1 VAFHFE
7 FFERCDFNSLAASRY
22 RQLAERLS
30 TELGPNVWEIGFQ
43 RHCALEA
50 LESFRLMES
59 VVVMGIRNRRG
70 RPDPDTRFW
79 EESTRNVDLSMASE
93 IGVLAFCV
101 RVAVKRWPD
110 Y

>member
-1 VAFHFE
+1 
-7 FFERCDFNSLAASRY
+7 
-22 RQLAERLS
+22 
-30 TELGPNVWEIGFQ
+30 
-43 RHCALEA
+43 
-50 LESFRLMES
+50 M
-59 VVVMGIRNRRG
+59 VMGIRNRRG

-79 EESTRNVDLSMASE
+79 EESTRNVYLSMASE